1 MACTERSWIVTV
13 HEMLGKDFVEAVIF
27 DWREAG

>member
-1 MACTERSWIVTV
+1 MCANAWVTV